1 MKVCGSCQATNKDTS
16 KFCNSCGT
24 ILENTCEKCGESVPS
39 TSQFCHNCGT
49 AISNNQRVNNSSQI
63 IDEPQIM
70 TGLGVQQ
77 LGDSNDVKNKDGF
90 HKILKVVGLVYAL
103 VIAGIVGWY
112 FLSDDIEYSGSKMSP
127 EITAN
132 EAKVT
137 ENNGQD
143 KAVEA
148 QKKQAQNVKETQQ
161 AAVNRLMEFESVLKS
176 MADDINAGSITPA
189 MATGSFRTNKVQQI
203 TIDNET
209 LNKLDNASRT
219 GIQDMNNLQK
229 ERMNAMFDGL
239 RGNTSRYAD
248 GGKMYDLFYSKLN
261 QYKSTYGLQ

>member
-24 ILENTCEKCGESVPS
+24 SLENICEKCGEIVPS
-39 TSQFCHNCGT
+39 TSQFCHNCGA
-49 AISNNQRVNNSSQI
+49 AISNNRRVNSSAQTI
-63 IDEPQIM
+63 EGPQIV
-70 TGLGVQQ
+70 TDLRDQQ
-77 LGDSNDVKNKDGF
+77 LEGTSGVKNKDDF

-103 VIAGIVGWY
+103 VIVGILGWY
-112 FLSDDIEYSGSKMSP
+112 FLSDNIEYTGSKVSP

-132 EAKVT
+132 ETKVT

-143 KAVEA
+143 KSVEA
-148 QKKQAQNVKETQQ
+148 QKKQAQNAKEAQQ
-161 AAVNRLMEFESVLKS
+161 GAVNRLMEFESVLKS
-176 MADDINAGSITPA
+176 MADDINAGSITPG

-209 LNKLDNASRT
+209 LNKLDTASRT

-239 RGNTSRYAD
+239 RGNTSRYED